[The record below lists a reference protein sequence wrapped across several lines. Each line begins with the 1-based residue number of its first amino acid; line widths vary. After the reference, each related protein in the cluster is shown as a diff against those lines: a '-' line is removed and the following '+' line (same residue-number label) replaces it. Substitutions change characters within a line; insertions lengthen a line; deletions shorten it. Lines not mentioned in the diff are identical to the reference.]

1 MIKAVI
7 FDVDGVLIDSFEANL
22 RFFISLI
29 RAAGYTPPTRKEY
42 KKMFHL
48 SMEDVI
54 KKVTQLKSKKEIKRI
69 WEMGKYKINYPS
81 SLIKIPNTAESII
94 KELSKKYLLGIVTS
108 RVKGGL
114 FKIKRIDVLEKYFHT
129 VIYFEDTKEHKP
141 HPEPLLLASKKLKIK
156 PSECVYIGD
165 AETDMQAAKAAG
177 MKMIFYTKNFES
189 LPKLIEAFK

>member
-7 FDVDGVLIDSFEANL
+7 FDVDGVLIDSFEANFI
-22 RFFISLI
+22 FFQDVIFT
-29 RAAGYTPPTRKEY
+29 AGYTAPTRDEY

-54 KKVTQLKSKKEIKRI
+54 RKITKSKDEKEIKRI
-69 WEMGKYKINYPS
+69 WELGKYKINYPS
-81 SLIKIPNTAESII
+81 SLIKIPIAAESIV

-114 FKIKRIDVLEKYFHT
+114 FKIKGIDVLEKYFQT
-129 VIYFEDTKEHKP
+129 VIYFEDTKNHKP
-141 HPEPLLLASKKLKIK
+141 HPEPLLFAAKKLKIK

-165 AETDMQAAKAAG
+165 AETDMQAAKAAN
-177 MKMIFYTKNFES
+177 MKKIYYSNNFDS
-189 LPKLIEAFK
+189 LPKLIESLK